1 MEATLSIMD
10 EIDDDVLMN
19 AQTALGTTTPLE
31 TIIEALRRVVR
42 ESGRE
47 AALARVKAQMAE
59 VGDDIVAGRGGL
71 WQ

>member
-1 MEATLSIMD
+1 MEVAMSIMD

-19 AQTALGTTTPLE
+19 AQAALGTTTPLE
-31 TIIEALRRVVR
+31 TVMEALRRVIR

-47 AALARVKAQMAE
+47 SALARVKAQMAE
-59 VGDDIVAGRGGL
+59 VGEEIVAGRGAL